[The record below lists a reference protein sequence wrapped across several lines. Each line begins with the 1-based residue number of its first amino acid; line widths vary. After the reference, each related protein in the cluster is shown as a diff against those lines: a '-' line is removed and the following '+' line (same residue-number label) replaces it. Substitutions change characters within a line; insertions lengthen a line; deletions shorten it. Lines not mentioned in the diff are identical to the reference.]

1 MAGANSQINFV
12 GLDFDSIK
20 NNLKTYLRSQ
30 DTFKDYNFDG
40 SGLST
45 LLDVLAYNTQYNAF
59 YLNMVANEMFL
70 DTALQRSS
78 VVSQAKVLNY
88 VPTSATAPTAFADIV
103 VNGVTTNSLTLPAYT
118 NFLSES
124 VDGVNYNFVSTE
136 STTVDVTD
144 QQAIFGNIEL
154 KQGIPVTTNSVVDS
168 TTNPNYTFEIP
179 DADVDTSTISVSV
192 QKSSTNSYSE
202 IYNLSDSYSSID
214 GSSKVYFLEEKLN
227 GNYQISFGDGIL
239 GNRLIDGNIVSVS
252 YVITQGLS
260 ATGANNFVLL
270 DSVTGFTNVSI
281 NPVMPAS
288 KGKEKES
295 IESIK
300 FQAPKSFAAQKRAV
314 TKEDYI
320 TLLQQNKIG
329 LSFDAVNVWG
339 GEENNPPVYGTV
351 FICLKPK
358 GAYTITDTQKQQLL
372 LNAIDPVSIMT
383 VKPKI
388 IDPDYTYI
396 QITADVLYDSK
407 KTGLSA
413 SQIQQL
419 IKNNIS
425 NYAANTLNTFN
436 STISG
441 TDIGII
447 VKNSD
452 TSILTSDISFKLQK
466 KFYPSLT
473 EKNTYNLYY
482 NTNLQK
488 GTFLSGISSS
498 PTFQVI
504 DETTL
509 KTITGLY
516 IEEIPSTTGGVETI
530 SVINPGYS
538 YQYTPTITL
547 LGDGTGANAT
557 ATLVNGAISKINV
570 IESGQNYTSVTVKI
584 TPSPYDTTGTGAVA
598 VANLQGKY
606 GTLRSYYFNSNN
618 IKTIMNSKIGTVDYE
633 NGIVTLNSFLPY
645 AIDNDLGQ
653 LTITSI
659 PKSRII
665 ESTYNTIITVDPY
678 DPNAIIVNVTNK

>member
-441 TDIGII
+441 TDIGLI
-447 VKNSD
+447 VKNSNI
-452 TSILTSDISFKLQK
+452 SILTSDISFKLQK